1 MQYDVID
8 LATCRKA
15 EVREFTEE
23 LAKVYE
29 KVYDADVAVHVVD
42 APLDEDGDLDVA
54 VGKAGFDPDK
64 VLAVVLYC
72 DRLYAVIE

>member
-8 LATCRKA
+8 LATCNRT
-15 EVREFTEE
+15 EVREFVEE

-29 KVYDADVAVHVVD
+29 KVYEADVNVHVVD
-42 APLDEDGDLDVA
+42 APLEDDDLDVA